1 MSGNAK
7 IVNSGYCQQHHCG
20 ELDLN
25 EKCVIC
31 YIATLNSKLSLAV
44 KALEA
49 IAFTEKDDNYN
60 DARECVEGC
69 GNEGDVWDAAMDVG
83 VQSGYNHCAKVA
95 ATALKTLRGE
105 NDELSV

>member
-31 YIATLNSKLSLAV
+31 YIVDLKSKLSLAQT
-44 KALEA
+44 ALEGA
-49 IAFTEKDDNYN
+49 
-60 DARECVEGC
+60 
-69 GNEGDVWDAAMDVG
+69 
-83 VQSGYNHCAKVA
+83 AKVKGLKVSRRMVSQTHPNLNA
-95 ATALKTLRGE
+95 IKDIDNQLDEIEHTIATALKTLRGE
-105 NDELSV
+105 QG